1 LAPQS
6 GNAVRFGAL
15 RFDQTFAAQF
25 ANDVQGTAHQNH
37 AIMGKAM
44 DLSQFAIA
52 STLKADLTT
61 LSQRVQHALFD
72 FRDVHC
78 EPVCETHQNTG
89 AEVSLQARVVI
100 TPIQR
105 W

>member
-1 LAPQS
+1 
-6 GNAVRFGAL
+6 
-15 RFDQTFAAQF
+15 
-25 ANDVQGTAHQNH
+25 
-37 AIMGKAM
+37 KAM

-78 EPVCETHQNTG
+78 EPVCETHQTTG